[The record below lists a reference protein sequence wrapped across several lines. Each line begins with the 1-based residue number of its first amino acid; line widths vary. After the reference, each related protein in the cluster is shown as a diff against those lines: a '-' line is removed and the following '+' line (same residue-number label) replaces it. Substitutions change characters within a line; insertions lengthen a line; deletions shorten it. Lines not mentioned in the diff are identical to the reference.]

1 MKTNRLLQMLIMCV
15 ALVSMA
21 NTYAALVSCGDS
33 NLGVRVTL
41 VDPGLVG
48 GYCYAQEGNL
58 KNSDIAA
65 LGLFQIEK
73 DDTNAA
79 FSSGLLTST
88 GPLGGSSNGA
98 TSGTWTFDNTLW
110 NDWDQIFLGFHF
122 GNATGF
128 GTLGNPDSFIIELAR
143 PDFTGTWE
151 LSGINASLNGLSGL
165 YLLRGAQACQVNCGA
180 VVPEPSSIALLGLGL
195 LIFTFAI
202 RRHSI

>member
-1 MKTNRLLQMLIMCV
+1 MT
-15 ALVSMA
+15 
-21 NTYAALVSCGDS
+21 NTYASLVSCGDS
-33 NLGVRVTL
+33 SLGVRVTL
-41 VDPGLVG
+41 IDPGLLG

-58 KNSDIAA
+58 QNSDIAA

-73 DDTNAA
+73 DDTNAG

-88 GPLGGSSNGA
+88 GPLGGDANGA
-98 TSGTWTFDNTLW
+98 TSGTWTFDNNLW

-143 PDFTGTWE
+143 PDSSGTWE
-151 LSGINASLNGLSGL
+151 LSGLNASLNGLSGL
-165 YLLRGAQACQVNCGA
+165 YLLRGAQVCQLNCGG

-195 LIFTFAI
+195 LSFAFA
-202 RRHSI
+202 RRRYNR